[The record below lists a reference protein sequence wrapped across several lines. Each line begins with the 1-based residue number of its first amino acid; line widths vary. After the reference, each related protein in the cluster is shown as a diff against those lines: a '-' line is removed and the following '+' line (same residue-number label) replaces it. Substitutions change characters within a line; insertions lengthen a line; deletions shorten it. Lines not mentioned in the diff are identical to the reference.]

1 MKINKESNVYT
12 VIYAAVL
19 VIVVGFAL
27 ALVYQAL
34 RPAQLENIANDTKK
48 QILASALIYP
58 TGTETIG
65 ELYDAHIKDSYC
77 VNSKGDKI
85 DGEVA
90 LDVNMAT
97 EIKKPSDE
105 GVFPEFVSTTDK
117 GVKYIDPVYGA
128 GLWGVI

>member
-1 MKINKESNVYT
+1 MKINKENNVYT

-65 ELYDAHIKDSYC
+65 QLYDTHIKDSYC
-77 VNSKGDKI
+77 VNS
-85 DGEVA
+85 
-90 LDVNMAT
+90 
-97 EIKKPSDE
+97 
-105 GVFPEFVSTTDK
+105 
-117 GVKYIDPVYGA
+117 
-128 GLWGVI
+128 